1 MPLSKTIIEA
11 IGYLGSF
18 LVVIS
23 MLMTS
28 VNRLRIVN
36 TVGSLIFTVYA
47 FIIGSYPTAFMNMCI
62 IGINL
67 YQLYHLAIKDKNFK
81 LLRVNAED
89 GTVQYLLE
97 LYEKD
102 IKKFFPSAAIEAS
115 KDCDC
120 VFMVTC
126 DTACAGL
133 LLGNET
139 EEGEIRIII
148 DYATPAYRDTSVGK
162 YLYARLP
169 EHGIKRL
176 IFSSKSQGH
185 EDYMKKMGFIKTDKG
200 FVKEL

>member
-67 YQLYHLAIKDKNFK
+67 YQLYHL
-81 LLRVNAED
+81 
-89 GTVQYLLE
+89 Q
-97 LYEKD
+97 
-102 IKKFFPSAAIEAS
+102 
-115 KDCDC
+115 C
-120 VFMVTC
+120 
-126 DTACAGL
+126 
-133 LLGNET
+133 
-139 EEGEIRIII
+139 
-148 DYATPAYRDTSVGK
+148 
-162 YLYARLP
+162 
-169 EHGIKRL
+169 
-176 IFSSKSQGH
+176 H
-185 EDYMKKMGFIKTDKG
+185 E
-200 FVKEL
+200 